1 MCKVRD
7 PIIIA
12 VIAFIN
18 NVDQGPI
25 KSVVT
30 KKSDI
35 TGLYTVINSIP
46 ITIGTKLCF
55 KSCLDQ
61 SQTNVAV
68 VIC

>member
-1 MCKVRD
+1 MCKVNA
-7 PIIIA
+7 PITVA
-12 VIAFIN
+12 VTALIN

-25 KSVVT
+25 IKDIIRKSEM
-30 KKSDI
+30 S
-35 TGLYTVINSIP
+35 GLYTVINNIP
-46 ITIGTKLCF
+46 TTIGTRLCF